1 MFNSQIFG
9 KNVYMTTKNTDL
21 HYKEIV
27 DKCKS
32 IFLKKSKDYGTSW
45 TILRLSSLTDQL
57 FIKAKRIRNIEISNV
72 NKVGD
77 SIEDEFKSIINYC
90 IMSMIKCEESIEEEV
105 ALSEEKLHFLYDKYY
120 RATFELMQ
128 KKNTDYGEVW
138 RDMRVSS
145 FTDLILTK
153 LLRIKQIEDNMGKT
167 EVSEG
172 AFSNYQDIMNYS
184 IFALIKLE
192 SESK

>member
-1 MFNSQIFG
+1 
-9 KNVYMTTKNTDL
+9 MTTKNTDL

-77 SIEDEFKSIINYC
+77 SIEDEFMSIINYC
-90 IMSMIKCEESIEEEV
+90 IMSMIKCEESIDEEV

-192 SESK
+192 SEG

>member
-1 MFNSQIFG
+1 
-9 KNVYMTTKNTDL
+9 
-21 HYKEIV
+21 
-27 DKCKS
+27 
-32 IFLKKSKDYGTSW
+32 
-45 TILRLSSLTDQL
+45 LSSLTDQL

-72 NKVGD
+72 TQVGD
-77 SIEDEFKSIINYC
+77 SIEDEFMSIINYC
-90 IMSMIKCEESIEEEV
+90 IMAMIKCEEVIEEEIS
-105 ALSEEKLHFLYDKYY
+105 LSNDRLQMFYDKYY
-120 RATFELMQ
+120 IATFELMQ

-184 IFALIKLE
+184 IFAIIKLE
-192 SESK
+192 SENQ

>member
-1 MFNSQIFG
+1 
-9 KNVYMTTKNTDL
+9 MTTKNTDL

-77 SIEDEFKSIINYC
+77 SIEDEFMSIINYC
-90 IMSMIKCEESIEEEV
+90 IMAMIKCEEVIEEEIS
-105 ALSEEKLHFLYDKYY
+105 LSNDRLQMFYDKYY
-120 RATFELMQ
+120 IATFELMQ

-184 IFALIKLE
+184 IFAIIKLE
-192 SESK
+192 SENQ